1 MIIHGFITQKLTE
14 QLFTHSYIK
23 ITLQF
28 YNTTDTKYKRWK
40 FKTRKKMS

>member
-1 MIIHGFITQKLTE
+1 MIIHGLITQKLTE

-28 YNTTDTKYKRWK
+28 YNTTDTKYKR
-40 FKTRKKMS
+40 